1 MIIINRREFLKR
13 ATALGLSASSA
24 AALLEACGGSSTTA
38 GGKVTVNLY
47 HTIPTASETFWKQQ
61 LLPSFVKK
69 YTGMNLVTYQLGVEN
84 AQLIR
89 TKIKAGGDTAPDM
102 AWLASGETGV
112 YVQANLLP
120 DVDGWLNSHSSIK
133 QDIFPSLITLSS
145 YQGKVWSLPW
155 MTNNTAMQINLDA
168 FQAAGVPIPSQDP
181 TKTWTWDQFAE
192 ACKLI
197 SQKAGMK
204 GFLMNNGGAGWDAW
218 LFHAWLGTNGGTFLS
233 DSGDPGFNN
242 TAGVETMT
250 FLQNL
255 VKSGSTA
262 FSAPGRGYDPSGWYS
277 GKAAIMANGPWNFPD
292 LVKDGSTA
300 FSAPGAGY
308 DPSAWYSQKAAI
320 MANGPWNFP
329 DLSKLKT
336 FKFTVVPYP
345 VNKQPATNPGGDQL
359 FVFNNSQQK
368 LAYSLDYAQYM
379 LTDDFQV
386 AFNIE
391 SGNLPVTKSATNSA
405 TYQAHLKQYP
415 FLYGWV
421 NGVPY
426 GVPRSSLPQASD
438 TQTAFGQ
445 KAWDPIILQG
455 ANVQQ
460 SLANAATAV
469 TALKP

>member
-24 AALLEACGGSSTTA
+24 AALLEACGGGTSSS
-38 GGKVTVNLY
+38 GGKVIVNLY
-47 HTIPTASETFWKQQ
+47 HTIPAATETFWKQT
-61 LLPSFVKK
+61 LLPSFEKQ
-69 YTGMNLVTYQLGVEN
+69 YPNMNLVTYQLGVEN
-84 AQLIR
+84 AEVIR
-89 TKIKAGGDTAPDM
+89 TKIKAGGTTAPDM
-102 AWLASGETGV
+102 AWLDSEETGV

-120 DVDGWLNSHSSIK
+120 DVDGWLNSHPTIK
-133 QDIFPSLITLSS
+133 QDIFPSLIKLSS

-168 FQAAGVPIPSQDP
+168 FQKAGVPIPSQDP

-197 SQKAGMK
+197 SQKTSMK
-204 GFLMNNGGAGWDAW
+204 GFLMNNGGNGWDAW

-233 DSGDPGFNN
+233 DSGDPLFNN
-242 TAGVETMT
+242 AAGAETMT
-250 FLQNL
+250 FLQSL
-255 VKSGSTA
+255 VKDGYTA
-262 FSAPGRGYDPSGWYS
+262 YSAPGMGYDPSG
-277 GKAAIMANGPWNFPD
+277 
-292 LVKDGSTA
+292 
-300 FSAPGAGY
+300 
-308 DPSAWYSQKAAI
+308 WYSQKAAI

-329 DLSKLKT
+329 DLSKFTT

-345 VNKQPATNPGGDQL
+345 VNKQPATNTGGDQL
-359 FVFNNSQQK
+359 FLFNNSQDK
-368 LAYSLDYAQYM
+368 VNYEFDYAQYM

-391 SGNLPVTKSATNSA
+391 SGNLPVTKSATANA

-426 GVPRSSLPQASD
+426 GVARSSLPQGLDALM
-438 TQTAFGQ
+438 AFGA

-455 ANVQQ
+455 ANIQQ

-469 TALKP
+469 TALKQS

>member
-1 MIIINRREFLKR
+1 MTTMLRHTFNRRVFLKR
-13 ATALGLSASSA
+13 AMALGLSASSA
-24 AALLEACGGSSTTA
+24 TALLEACGGGSSSS
-38 GGKVTVNLY
+38 GGPVTVNLY
-47 HTIPTASETFWKQQ
+47 HTIPTATETFWKQQ
-61 LLPSFVKK
+61 LLPSFEKQ
-69 YTGMNLVTYQLGVEN
+69 YPGMHLVTYQLGVEN
-84 AQLIR
+84 AELIR

-102 AWLASGETGV
+102 AWLASPETGV

-133 QDIFPSLITLSS
+133 QNILPSLIAVSS

-168 FQAAGVPIPSQDP
+168 FQKAGVPVPSQDP

-204 GFLMNNGGAGWDAW
+204 GFLMNNGGPGWDAW
-218 LFHAWLGTNGGTFLS
+218 LFTAWLGTNGGNFLS

-242 TAGVETMT
+242 AAGVETMT

-255 VKSGSTA
+255 VKDGSTA
-262 FSAPGRGYDPSGWYS
+262 FSAPGMGYDPSGWYS

-292 LVKDGSTA
+292 LA
-300 FSAPGAGY
+300 
-308 DPSAWYSQKAAI
+308 
-320 MANGPWNFP
+320 
-329 DLSKLKT
+329 KLNS

-345 VNKQPATNPGGDQL
+345 VNTQPATNPGGDQL
-359 FVFNNSQQK
+359 FLFNNSPQK
-368 LAYSLDYAQYM
+368 VAYEFDYAQYM
-379 LTDDFQV
+379 LTDNFQV

-391 SGNLPVTKSATNSA
+391 SGNLPVTKTATASAA
-405 TYQAHLKQYP
+405 YQAHLKQYP

-426 GVPRSSLPQASD
+426 SVTRSSLPQASD
-438 TQTAFGQ
+438 ASTAFGE
-445 KAWDPIILQG
+445 KAWDPIIQQR

-460 SLANAATAV
+460 SLANAAAAV
-469 TALKP
+469 TALKQ

>member
-24 AALLEACGGSSTTA
+24 AALLEACGGGTSSS

-47 HTIPTASETFWKQQ
+47 HTIPAATETFWKQT
-61 LLPSFVKK
+61 LLPSFVKQNP
-69 YTGMNLVTYQLGVEN
+69 GMNLVTYQLGVEDPSV
-84 AQLIR
+84 IR

-102 AWLASGETGV
+102 AWLDSGETGV

-120 DVDGWLNSHSSIK
+120 DVDGWLNSHPTIK
-133 QDIFPSLITLSS
+133 QDIFPSLIALSS
-145 YQGKVWSLPW
+145 YQGKVWSFPW

-168 FQAAGVPIPSQDP
+168 FQKAGVPIPSQDP

-197 SQKAGMK
+197 SQKTSMK
-204 GFLMNNGGAGWDAW
+204 GFLMNNGGPGWDAW

-233 DSGDPGFNN
+233 PSGDPLFNSA
-242 TAGVETMT
+242 AGVQTMT
-250 FLQNL
+250 FLQSL
-255 VKSGSTA
+255 VKDGYTA
-262 FSAPGRGYDPSGWYS
+262 YSAPGMGYDPSG
-277 GKAAIMANGPWNFPD
+277 
-292 LVKDGSTA
+292 
-300 FSAPGAGY
+300 
-308 DPSAWYSQKAAI
+308 WYSQKAAI

-329 DLSKLKT
+329 DLAKLT
-336 FKFTVVPYP
+336 SFKFTVVPYP
-345 VNKQPATNPGGDQL
+345 VNTHPATNTGGDQL
-359 FVFNNSQQK
+359 FVFNNSQDK
-368 LAYSLDYAQYM
+368 VNYEYDYAQYM

-391 SGNLPVTKSATNSA
+391 SGNLPVTTSATMSA
-405 TYQAHLKQYP
+405 AYQAHLKQYP
-415 FLYGWV
+415 FLNGWV

-426 GVPRSSLPQASD
+426 GVARSSLPQAGD

-445 KAWDPIILQG
+445 KAWDPIIQQG

-460 SLANAATAV
+460 ALANAATAV
-469 TALKP
+469 TALKQS

>member
-1 MIIINRREFLKR
+1 MMTINRREFLKR

-24 AALLEACGGSSTTA
+24 AALLEACGGGGSTSA

-47 HTIPTASETFWKQQ
+47 HTIPTATETYWKQQ
-61 LLPSFVKK
+61 LLPTFTKQNP
-69 YTGMNLVTYQLGVEN
+69 GMNLVTYQLGVEN
-84 AQLIR
+84 PSVIR

-102 AWLASGETGV
+102 AWLESGETGV

-120 DVDGWLNSHSSIK
+120 DVNGWLNSHSSIK
-133 QDIFPSLITLSS
+133 QNIFPSLVKLSS

-181 TKTWTWDQFAE
+181 TKTWTWDQFAQ

-204 GFLMNNGGAGWDAW
+204 GFLMNNGGNGWDAW

-233 DSGDPGFNN
+233 DGGDPGFNN
-242 TAGVETMT
+242 SAGAETMT
-250 FLQNL
+250 FLQSL
-255 VKSGSTA
+255 VKDGYTA
-262 FSAPGRGYDPSGWYS
+262 YSDPGKGYDPSGWYS

-292 LVKDGSTA
+292 LVK
-300 FSAPGAGY
+300 FN
-308 DPSAWYSQKAAI
+308 K
-320 MANGPWNFP
+320 
-329 DLSKLKT
+329 

-345 VNKQPATNPGGDQL
+345 VNKQPATNTGGDQL
-359 FVFNNSQQK
+359 FVFNNNQQK
-368 LAYSLDYAQYM
+368 VAYEFKYAQYM

-391 SGNLPVTKSATNSA
+391 SGNLPVTQSATNSTA
-405 TYQAHLKQYP
+405 YQAHLKQYP

-426 GVPRSSLPQASD
+426 GVARSSLPQSSD
-438 TQTAFGQ
+438 AQIAFGQ

-455 ANVQQ
+455 ANIQQ
-460 SLANAATAV
+460 SLTSAATAV

>member
-1 MIIINRREFLKR
+1 MSGRSAAPPGLSTERRDFMIIINRREFLKR

-47 HTIPTASETFWKQQ
+47 HTIPTATETFWKQQ
-61 LLPSFVKK
+61 LLPSFEKQ
-69 YTGMNLVTYQLGVEN
+69 YPGMHLVTYQLGVEN

-120 DVDGWLNSHSSIK
+120 DVDGWLNSHPTIK
-133 QDIFPSLITLSS
+133 QNIFPSLITLSS
-145 YQGKVWSLPW
+145 YQGKVLSLPW

-168 FQAAGVPIPSQDP
+168 FQAAGVPVPSQDP

-197 SQKAGMK
+197 SQKAGMI
-204 GFLMNNGGAGWDAW
+204 GFWMISGGNGWDAW
-218 LFHAWLGTNGGTFLS
+218 LFSAWLGTNSGTFMS
-233 DSGDPGFNN
+233 ASGDPVFNN
-242 TAGVETMT
+242 AAGAETMT

-255 VKSGSTA
+255 VKDGSIA
-262 FSAPGRGYDPSGWYS
+262 YSAPGMGYDPSGWDS

-292 LVKDGSTA
+292 LAKFT
-300 FSAPGAGY
+300 
-308 DPSAWYSQKAAI
+308 K
-320 MANGPWNFP
+320 
-329 DLSKLKT
+329 

-345 VNKQPATNPGGDQL
+345 VNKQPATNYGGDQL
-359 FVFNNSQQK
+359 FIFNNSQQK
-368 LAYSLDYAQYM
+368 VNYSFDYAQYM

-386 AFNIE
+386 QFNIE
-391 SGNLPVTKSATNSA
+391 SGNLPVTQSATNNA
-405 TYQAHLKQYP
+405 AYQANLKQYP

-426 GVPRSSLPQASD
+426 GVSRSSLPQSSD
-438 TQTAFGQ
+438 AQMAFGA
-445 KAWDPIILQG
+445 KAWDPIILQA

-460 SLANAATAV
+460 SLANAASAV
-469 TALKP
+469 

>member
-1 MIIINRREFLKR
+1 MMTINRREFLKR

-24 AALLEACGGSSTTA
+24 AALLEACGGGGSTSA
-38 GGKVTVNLY
+38 GGKVTINLY
-47 HTIPTASETFWKQQ
+47 HTIPAATETFWKQQ
-61 LLPSFVKK
+61 LLPTFTSQNP
-69 YTGMNLVTYQLGVEN
+69 GMNLVTYQLGVEN
-84 AQLIR
+84 PAVIR

-102 AWLASGETGV
+102 AWLESGETGV

-120 DVDGWLNSHSSIK
+120 DVDGWLNSHASIK
-133 QDIFPSLITLSS
+133 QNIFPSLVKLSS
-145 YQGKVWSLPW
+145 YQGKVWSFPW

-181 TKTWTWDQFAE
+181 TKTWTWDQFAQ

-204 GFLMNNGGAGWDAW
+204 GFLMNNGGNGWDAW
-218 LFHAWLGTNGGTFLS
+218 LFHAWLGTNGGTFLT
-233 DSGDPGFNN
+233 DGGDPGFNN
-242 TAGVETMT
+242 AAGVETMT

-255 VKSGSTA
+255 VKDGSIA
-262 FSAPGRGYDPSGWYS
+262 YSAPGMGYDPSGWYS

-292 LVKDGSTA
+292 LVKFT
-300 FSAPGAGY
+300 
-308 DPSAWYSQKAAI
+308 K
-320 MANGPWNFP
+320 
-329 DLSKLKT
+329 

-345 VNKQPATNPGGDQL
+345 VNKQPATNTGGDQL
-359 FVFNNSQQK
+359 FVFNNNQQK
-368 LAYSLDYAQYM
+368 VAYEFDYAQYM

-391 SGNLPVTKSATNSA
+391 SGNLPVTQSATNST

-426 GVPRSSLPQASD
+426 GVARSSLPQSSD
-438 TQTAFGQ
+438 AQIAFGQ

-455 ANVQQ
+455 ASVQQ
-460 SLANAATAV
+460 SLTTAATAV

>member
-1 MIIINRREFLKR
+1 MVIINRREFLKR

-24 AALLEACGGSSTTA
+24 AALLEACGGGTSSS
-38 GGKVTVNLY
+38 GGKVIVNLY
-47 HTIPTASETFWKQQ
+47 HTIPAATETFWKQT
-61 LLPSFVKK
+61 LLPSLEKQ
-69 YTGMNLVTYQLGVEN
+69 YPNMNLVAYQLGVEN
-84 AQLIR
+84 AEVIR
-89 TKIKAGGDTAPDM
+89 TKIKAGGATAPDM
-102 AWLASGETGV
+102 AWLDSEETGV

-120 DVDGWLNSHSSIK
+120 DVDGWLNSHPTIK

-145 YQGKVWSLPW
+145 YQGKVRSLPW

-168 FQAAGVPIPSQDP
+168 FQKAGVPIPSQDP

-197 SQKAGMK
+197 SQKTSMK
-204 GFLMNNGGAGWDAW
+204 GFLMNNGGNGWDAW

-233 DSGDPGFNN
+233 ASGDPLFNN
-242 TAGVETMT
+242 AAGAETMT
-250 FLQNL
+250 FLQSL
-255 VKSGSTA
+255 VKDGYTA
-262 FSAPGRGYDPSGWYS
+262 FSAPGMGYDPSG
-277 GKAAIMANGPWNFPD
+277 
-292 LVKDGSTA
+292 
-300 FSAPGAGY
+300 
-308 DPSAWYSQKAAI
+308 WYSQKAAI

-329 DLSKLKT
+329 DLSKFTT

-345 VNKQPATNPGGDQL
+345 VNKQPATNTGGDQL
-359 FVFNNSQQK
+359 FLFNNSQDK
-368 LAYSLDYAQYM
+368 VNYEFDYAQYM

-391 SGNLPVTKSATNSA
+391 SGNLPVTKSATANA

-426 GVPRSSLPQASD
+426 GVARSSLPQGLDALM
-438 TQTAFGQ
+438 AFGA

-460 SLANAATAV
+460 ALANSAAAV